1 MGACL
6 TGRVEGVEQ
15 MGNDADM
22 RNALVEH
29 WTSYFKSH
37 DSSYSDAS
45 KPIFPH
51 AYQALTRIPAIFDT
65 LMDLEHAYS
74 LAVAANLDET
84 RILRQDLLQRLGLE
98 HNSGGAI
105 PSEIDEQ
112 LMIFDALRES
122 LLIELRH
129 EQKAE
134 YQDFVLKIHNEL
146 LLLVNQPPA
155 ESATV
160 PFDVHFKNA
169 DALES
174 SFPKLIEDGTRAM
187 EGAVGKM
194 RRMPSESM
202 MKVGSLE
209 SLIKSTPH
217 SRVSSENQ
225 SVSSSPMEF
234 KEELVN
240 DQPISPSDL
249 ELIRLTTEIE
259 EMGFSKDQANAALSL
274 SNRDVQN
281 AIITLLEN
289 PDRVEQHIQSLRSKA
304 RSELPKDSAQSGH
317 QHRSNSTIPS
327 RKPQKGSTQTT
338 SLHKSS
344 SSSSLRRSHSN
355 ASVKD
360 KLDLLTARY
369 PNSSPL
375 SRKQT
380 AANGS
385 GESIESEFSPLN
397 FIQQQ
402 QAKISSDFA
411 NVAAAFNANES
422 GKQLANI
429 QKGFTNFLGKA
440 MEALHIDPTITSLP
454 VDESTA
460 LGRDEEMSESF
471 TAYFGTQVQTM
482 YTFRVTAVPSLG
494 SVFLSGTVGGEVMR
508 AVMAQTAAGLYSD
521 SLSGCVLLVK
531 KSELF
536 GYGIGKTANQDIIR
550 HCKQRTEFH
559 FDDIELQ
566 LKKAIEECPID
577 NLGNPMIC
585 DGDFFVTRHSN
596 IPEVHVLFH
605 LIIPETRAAV
615 AEFSSQ
621 TDVMLGYRNILKL
634 ARDYKILNLTIPVI
648 FQPAVEEDNGTGKV
662 VRQIETIFKCTR
674 GAIIEDSRSQ
684 KHSGENAG
692 LDKRSGSYQFALVT
706 NQPQHFQAACEK
718 LSDVF
723 KIS

>member
-105 PSEIDEQ
+105 PSETDEQ

-174 SFPKLIEDGTRAM
+174 SFPKLIQDGTRAM

-225 SVSSSPMEF
+225 SVSSSPMVPEL

-304 RSELPKDSAQSGH
+304 
-317 QHRSNSTIPS
+317 
-327 RKPQKGSTQTT
+327 
-338 SLHKSS
+338 
-344 SSSSLRRSHSN
+344 RRSHSN

-615 AEFSSQ
+615 VEFSSQ

-648 FQPAVEEDNGTGKV
+648 FQPPVEEDNGTGKV

-706 NQPQHFQAACEK
+706 NQPQLFQAACEK